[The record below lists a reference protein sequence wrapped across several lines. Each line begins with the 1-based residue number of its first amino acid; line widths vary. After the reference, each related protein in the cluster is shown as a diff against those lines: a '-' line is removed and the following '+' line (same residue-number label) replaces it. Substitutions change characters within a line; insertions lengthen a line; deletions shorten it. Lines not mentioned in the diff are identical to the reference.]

1 MTATKKKKKKNL
13 LFVSFLS
20 IGLHAQSYFFFG
32 AHRAKGSADDYWCLN
47 AGPYVLKPI
56 TSVQE
61 YSTLA
66 KEFTKEKSHAWP
78 LTKMLSAKRP
88 FIIYKCKIKNNDLNC
103 EFTDTYTLQGESLV
117 KIYEELQ
124 RLKVSG
130 KYLQE
135 PEILY
140 VYKPKSSN

>member
-1 MTATKKKKKKNL
+1 MK
-13 LFVSFLS
+13 FESRMREVE
-20 IGLHAQSYFFFG
+20 
-32 AHRAKGSADDYWCLN
+32 
-47 AGPYVLKPI
+47 LKLE
-56 TSVQE
+56 Q
-61 YSTLA
+61 Y
-66 KEFTKEKSHAWP
+66 KES
-78 LTKMLSAKRP
+78 
-88 FIIYKCKIKNNDLNC
+88 IKNNDLNC
-103 EFTDTYTLQGESLV
+103 EFTVTYTLQGESLV